1 MKTPHLSTHPSQLPL
16 ILVPA
21 LPLILMACG
30 GATPAAAPTPVEPA
44 ATSAGGE
51 APAEPLVLR
60 TTTPIPVP
68 QPAIARE
75 DLVEPL
81 QGIWTETEEIV
92 AQRPPEPPTATDQAS
107 IENWAAESFAPW
119 VDARR
124 GQIQQME
131 PALATLQQDPLSL
144 AVSAAL
150 FGYAYEDTAAGIR
163 GAPVPATIATD
174 AELLEIYVATLD
186 EALHPFAQ
194 RALESYAY
202 CATTIA
208 RLAQEP
214 NSPGPSAG
222 PEGDEQNAQN
232 TVGGPWISWAAYC
245 LDRGRDVADV
255 FELGADSETAAEEPA
270 AVE

>member
-1 MKTPHLSTHPSQLPL
+1 M
-16 ILVPA
+16 
-21 LPLILMACG
+21 LMACG

-44 ATSAGGE
+44 AESAGGE
-51 APAEPLVLR
+51 APAEPLLLR

-75 DLVEPL
+75 DLIAPL

-92 AQRPPEPPTATDQAS
+92 AQRPPEPPTATDEAS
-107 IENWAAESFAPW
+107 IEAWATESFAPW

-124 GQIQQME
+124 GQIQEME
-131 PALATLQQDPLSL
+131 PVLATIEQDPLSL

-163 GAPVPATIATD
+163 GAPVPASIATD
-174 AELLEIYVATLD
+174 PELLEIYVATLD

-194 RALESYAY
+194 RALESYVF

-208 RLAQEP
+208 GLAQEP
-214 NSPGPSAG
+214 LHPGPSAG
-222 PEGDEQNAQN
+222 PATREEVRPE

-255 FELGADSETAAEEPA
+255 FELGPEIPEGDAGAAPP